1 MPEPVTSRLVEL
13 PGGVAMPLLGL
24 GTAKLLGP
32 ECEDLVRFACEQ
44 GYRLYDTATAYGNER
59 EVGAGVRAAGVPRDE
74 LFLTTKL
81 PPDRAGRERETLEE
95 SLAALG
101 VDYVDL
107 WLVHW
112 PPSDLPG
119 VATWRE
125 LERARAE
132 GLARAVGVS
141 NYSLAQID
149 VLIRETGV
157 TPAVNQVRWNPM
169 RHDPGFLEALR
180 QRGVV
185 LQGYSPLKD
194 GVLDSP
200 VVRELAVRH
209 SVAPAQVVLRWH
221 VQHGVVVI
229 PRSSRRERI
238 AVNADLDGFELTTDD
253 MATLDSLAQ

>member
-1 MPEPVTSRLVEL
+1 MTEPTTSHRIEL
-13 PGGVAMPLLGL
+13 SGGVTMPVLGF

-32 ECEDLVRFACEQ
+32 DCEDLVRFACEQ
-44 GYRLYDTATAYGNER
+44 GYRLFDTATAYGNER

-81 PPDRAGRERETLEE
+81 PPDHAGRERQTLED
-95 SLAALG
+95 SLEALG
-101 VDYVDL
+101 VEYVDL

-125 LERARAE
+125 LLRARDE
-132 GLARAVGVS
+132 GLVRAVGVS

-149 VLIRETGV
+149 VLTRETDV
-157 TPAVNQVRWNPM
+157 TPVVNQVRWNPM

-180 QRGVV
+180 ERGVV
-185 LQGYSPLKD
+185 LEGYSPLKD

-200 VVRELAVRH
+200 VVRELAARR
-209 SVAPAQVVLRWH
+209 SVSPAQVVVRWH
-221 VQHGVVVI
+221 VQHGIVVI

-238 AVNADLDGFELTTDD
+238 AVNADVDGFDLATDD
-253 MATLDSLAQ
+253 MAALDSLAQ